1 MSAELFITVLMFG
14 LLVVGLAVGIPL
26 TFTLGAIAIVFTW
39 ALWSPEGL
47 YVVAVQSFGIMR
59 KEVFVAIPLF
69 IFMGTLLQ
77 GSGLADALYEMV
89 HRWTGRFSG
98 GLAIASIVVSAFIGA
113 MSGVAAA
120 STVSLGIIAL
130 PPMLK
135 RSYSKSVAM
144 GSIMGGGTLA
154 ILIPPSVPMIIFGLF
169 AILSIGQL
177 FLAGVVPGIMLAV
190 MFIIYL
196 TLTTSRNPRTAPPL
210 PPEERASWKKK
221 FTSLTVILPTLFLIV
236 SVLGSI
242 FTGAATPSE
251 ASGIGVVGTLVA
263 AAIYRKL
270 NWKMVKGAC
279 FRSVKI
285 TSMVMW
291 IIIASATFAAV
302 YQRLGAPE
310 VMRNLIVG
318 QEASP
323 MIVLAG
329 ILVLF
334 LILGMFLDSTA
345 ITILLVPIVCPIV
358 TDLGFNLLHFGI
370 LFTVTMMI
378 GYLSPPFGLCLFYMR
393 GVAPPE
399 ITTLEIYRAVIPYIF
414 ILLAGLAVLVAFP
427 ELSLWLPRLIMG
439 LGK

>member
-1 MSAELFITVLMFG
+1 MSVELVTGLMFG
-14 LLVVGLAVGIPL
+14 LLIVGLAIGIPL
-26 TFTLGAIAIVFTW
+26 AFTLGAIAIVFTW
-39 ALWSPEGL
+39 ALWGPGGL
-47 YVVAVQSFGIMR
+47 YVIAVQSFGIMR
-59 KEVFVAIPLF
+59 KEVFVAVPLF

-77 GSGLADALYEMV
+77 RSGLADALYEML
-89 HRWTGRFSG
+89 HRWIGRFPG

-135 RSYSKSVAM
+135 RRYSKSVAM

-154 ILIPPSVPMIIFGLF
+154 ILIPPSVPMIIFAVF
-169 AILSIGQL
+169 TMLSIGKL
-177 FLAGVVPGIMLAV
+177 FLAGVVPGIMLAT

-196 TLTTSRNPRTAPPL
+196 SVTTSHNPETAPPL
-210 PPEERASWKKK
+210 PPEERASWKEK
-221 FTSLTVILPTLFLIV
+221 FTSLMVVLPTLFLIV

-251 ASGIGVVGTLVA
+251 ASGVGVVGVLIA
-263 AAIYRKL
+263 AAIYRRL
-270 NWKMVKGAC
+270 NWKMVKEAC
-279 FRSVKI
+279 FRGVRI

-291 IIIASATFAAV
+291 ILIAAATFAAV

-310 VMRNLIVG
+310 LMRNLLVG
-318 QEASP
+318 REMSP
-323 MIVLAG
+323 VVLLIG
-329 ILVLF
+329 ILGVL

-370 LFTVTMMI
+370 LFTVTMMV

-393 GVAPPE
+393 GVTPPE
-399 ITTLEIYRAVIPYIF
+399 ITMLEIYRAVIPYILV
-414 ILLAGLAVLVAFP
+414 LLIGLAILVAFP
-427 ELSLWLPRLIMG
+427 DLSLWLPRLIMG
-439 LGK
+439 LRG